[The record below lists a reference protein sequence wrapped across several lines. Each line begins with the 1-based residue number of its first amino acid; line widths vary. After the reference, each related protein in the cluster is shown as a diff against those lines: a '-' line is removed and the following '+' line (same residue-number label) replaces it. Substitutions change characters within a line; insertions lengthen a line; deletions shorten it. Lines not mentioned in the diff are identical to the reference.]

1 MENFTPIASLLG
13 GMLIG
18 IAALILLAFNGH
30 IAGVTGVA
38 RGVLT
43 PKQND
48 TLWRVVFLLGL
59 IVGPF
64 VFQAVSGETIAS
76 TITSSTP
83 VLVIGGLL
91 VGFGTSMG
99 NGCTSG
105 HGICGLG
112 RVSKRSMA
120 ATGAFMATAIVTV
133 YMMRH
138 VLGGAS

>member
-18 IAALILLAFNGH
+18 FAALILLAFNGH

-59 IVGPF
+59 IVGPL
-64 VFQAVSGETIAS
+64 VFQAVSGEAIAS

-83 VLVIGGLL
+83 ILVIGGLL

-112 RVSKRSMA
+112 RVSKRSIA
-120 ATGAFMATAIVTV
+120 ATGAFLATAIVTV

-138 VLGGAS
+138 VLGEAS